1 MSKYVGTKGNRIKK
15 PYSRFKAYMSEHNI
29 TQVQL
34 AEIIGKTN
42 TTISQNLNGTAGE
55 LSLSDV
61 RKICRK
67 FKISSDEFFI

>member
-1 MSKYVGTKGNRIKK
+1 
-15 PYSRFKAYMSEHNI
+15 MSEHNI

-61 RKICRK
+61 RKICKK